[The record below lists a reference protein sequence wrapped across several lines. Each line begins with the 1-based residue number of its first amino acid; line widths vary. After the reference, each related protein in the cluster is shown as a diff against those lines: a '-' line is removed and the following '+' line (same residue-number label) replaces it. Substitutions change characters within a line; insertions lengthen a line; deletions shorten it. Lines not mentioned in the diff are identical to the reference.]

1 LPFFGSYRHLS
12 EYESMEAA
20 RPMRDCL
27 YQLYA
32 LRKMNAEFQARVLN
46 DATEGMARRGIEL
59 KISTKRN

>member
-1 LPFFGSYRHLS
+1 
-12 EYESMEAA
+12 MEAA

-59 KISTKRN
+59 KI